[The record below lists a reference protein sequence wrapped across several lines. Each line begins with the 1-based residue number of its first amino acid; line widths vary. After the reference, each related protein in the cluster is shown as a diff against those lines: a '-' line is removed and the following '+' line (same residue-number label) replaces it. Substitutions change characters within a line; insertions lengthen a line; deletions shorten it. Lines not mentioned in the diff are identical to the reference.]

1 MNKIEFPRVGVDGIK
16 RTESYIQNWFI
27 GKIDAGKVDPISSII
42 KKNIETIQD
51 KNYDAKSLLKEIR
64 KKIDDSE
71 ENDLLKNIDYFLL
84 LTPDKLLK
92 CTKIIDN
99 DFPQVF
105 SATDSGF
112 TKATEF
118 GNQVIEAFNYNGYR
132 QNKLI
137 DLAKMLNVKCCPYC
151 NMHYTLYAEKGGK
164 RQDQL
169 TKFQFDHFYAK
180 SKYPMLSMSLYNLIP
195 SCAVCNQGKSAT
207 NLSLDFH
214 PYHSNICNQFTFN
227 VHNPIG
233 LFSGDRINDEI
244 EIDIL
249 SNNIDKKDVD
259 VFINTFHLKTLYQ
272 RHGDIAQ
279 ETFDKAYEKEYYQH
293 PLNFNWLSNAS
304 PEYIQRLWMGVYPN
318 EKDIEKRPMSKF
330 IQDLWKQA
338 RNIKSEISIDETCE

>member
-1 MNKIEFPRVGVDGIK
+1 MNKIEFPRVGVDGK
-16 RTESYIQNWFI
+16 HRTKKEIETFYIDGNI
-27 GKIDAGKVDPISSII
+27 LDDI
-42 KKNIETIQD
+42 KKRMEKIH
-51 KNYDAKSLLKEIR
+51 R
-64 KKIDDSE
+64 KKP
-71 ENDLLKNIDYFLL
+71 LKLKNLLTEITDGIEGILL
-84 LTPDKLLK
+84 LSPTELQDF
-92 CTKIIDN
+92 TQRIDN
-99 DFPQVF
+99 EFPGIF
-105 SATDSGF
+105 SKTTENGT
-112 TKATEF
+112 TKATKL
-118 GNQVIEAFNYNGYR
+118 GNQILKAFNYDRYR

-137 DLAKMLNVKCCPYC
+137 DLSKKLNVKCCPYC
-151 NMHYTLYAEKGGK
+151 NMYYTLYAEKGNTRK
-164 RQDQL
+164 DQL

-233 LFSGDRINDEI
+233 LFSGDRINDDI

-279 ETFDKAYEKEYYQH
+279 ETFDKAYEKEYYQQ
-293 PLNFNWLSNAS
+293 PSNFHWLSNAS
-304 PEYIQRLWMGVYPN
+304 PEYIQQLWMGVYPN

-330 IQDLWKQA
+330 IQDLWNQA
-338 RNIKSEISIDETCE
+338 KTLKRK